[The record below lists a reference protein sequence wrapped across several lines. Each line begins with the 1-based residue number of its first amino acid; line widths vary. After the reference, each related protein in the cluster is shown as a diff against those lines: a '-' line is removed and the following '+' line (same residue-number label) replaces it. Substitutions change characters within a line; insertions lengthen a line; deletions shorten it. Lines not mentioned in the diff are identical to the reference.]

1 MPVETIDEYM
11 IHDPRLFY
19 CESYKQFTKDPRK
32 NKKPDDKKD
41 ESNSH
46 YLSSNYRGQMR
57 VSEDGRCIKHGF
69 GQVMTTHIDDIK
81 EYDGKRI
88 RYYEEITTKTIYIGY
103 WEDDKRSGL
112 GKQYKKTEYKK

>member
-1 MPVETIDEYM
+1 M

-32 NKKPDDKKD
+32 IKKTKKPDDKDD
-41 ESNSH
+41 ESNGH

-81 EYDGKRI
+81 EYDGKMI
-88 RYYEEITTKTIYIGY
+88 RY
-103 WEDDKRSGL
+103 
-112 GKQYKKTEYKK
+112 